1 MFFAPVHLA
10 LFLLVLLLA
19 AVLFVRIRRARMPSA
34 PSCGACGYAVPHD
47 EAQVCPECGGR
58 YTLVGLRSP
67 VYNPL
72 AVWARASSRGV
83 VFVSIP
89 ALLTIAAAFI
99 VFAVAGPHSSRQH
112 KSWIEFWYYR
122 DSAGVES
129 AASGVGGSLWRADV
143 RVDATGP
150 EDGPADEA
158 VILLELKPSPP
169 MKALALTIDAA
180 RGHFQIHSDDVVT
193 ASGEY
198 QEEHTL
204 NAFLAQAQYPQDA
217 ELQTMLKDHIANVY
231 RTTQTQLSWFSAR
244 SVEPW
249 LNSRRPR
256 QLFKITSGNSG
267 ISLASPPG
275 APLFVVL
282 VCGLVL
288 LLLAVAFW
296 AWNCRILLRADK
308 ISREKLIAECDT

>member
-1 MFFAPVHLA
+1 MAFGLAPL
-10 LFLLVLLLA
+10 LIFLLVLAFA
-19 AVLFVRIRRARMPSA
+19 AVLFVRIRRARMPST

-47 EAQVCPECGGR
+47 QAQVCPECGGR

-67 VYNPL
+67 FYNPL

-99 VFAVAGPHSSRQH
+99 VFAVAGPHTSRQH

-150 EDGPADEA
+150 EDGPPDEA

-169 MKALALTIDAA
+169 TKALTLKIDAA
-180 RGHFQIHSDDVVT
+180 RGRFQMHIDDVLT

-217 ELQTMLKDHIANVY
+217 ELQAMLKDHIANVY
-231 RTTQTQLSWFSAR
+231 KTIQTQFSWFFAR

-256 QLFKITSGNSG
+256 QLFKITSGNSNA
-267 ISLASPPG
+267 SQSSPPV

-288 LLLAVAFW
+288 LPLAVAFW
-296 AWNCRILLRADK
+296 AWNFRTLLRADK
-308 ISREKLIAECDT
+308 LSREKFIAECDT